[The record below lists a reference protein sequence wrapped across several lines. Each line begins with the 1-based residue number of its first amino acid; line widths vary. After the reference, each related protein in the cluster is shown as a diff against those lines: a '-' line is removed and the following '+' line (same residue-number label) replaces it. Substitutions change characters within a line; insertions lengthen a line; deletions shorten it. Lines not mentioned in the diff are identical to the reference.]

1 LNNPNNSPGY
11 GNSVQFV
18 FNMGGALGDST
29 WIEPGDPPTV
39 AFHVIGD
46 PFAPYDIGIVY
57 VPGNPPQA
65 VVDVIGSRS
74 VLLFANL
81 YGNNACFDNAGF
93 TDVYTQA
100 ANVYNEGFEGLYPFA
115 TIPPVQAGPWEWLD
129 SATVVTEANAAGQP
143 GAAIYQNFLFTNP
156 DMSKAKAMAYIDT
169 VMGYLNPRIVYC
181 LNLTTGISTIEIA
194 EQIISVTP
202 NPVSDVFHINVSEL
216 RDEVVNIHI
225 YDITGKI
232 VKSIPASGQSLYTLS
247 RTGMNSGTYIVK
259 VILKNGTVN
268 KKVILD

>member
-1 LNNPNNSPGY
+1 
-11 GNSVQFV
+11 
-18 FNMGGALGDST
+18 
-29 WIEPGDPPTV
+29 
-39 AFHVIGD
+39 
-46 PFAPYDIGIVY
+46 
-57 VPGNPPQA
+57 
-65 VVDVIGSRS
+65 
-74 VLLFANL
+74 
-81 YGNNACFDNAGF
+81 
-93 TDVYTQA
+93 
-100 ANVYNEGFEGLYPFA
+100 
-115 TIPPVQAGPWEWLD
+115 
-129 SATVVTEANAAGQP
+129 
-143 GAAIYQNFLFTNP
+143 
-156 DMSKAKAMAYIDT
+156 MSKAKAMAYIDT

-216 RDEVVNIHI
+216 RDEVMNIHI